1 MLASLLDSFL
11 RRYNYRLV
19 LMRERLMGAVSANA
33 EEPNPQRGC
42 MIVGVSFFYKKK
54 QNKTEGST
62 LLEAKLSPETVGAT
76 ANSITLNRRNVART

>member
-1 MLASLLDSFL
+1 VLASLLDSFL

-42 MIVGVSFFYKKK
+42 MIVGVGFFIKK
-54 QNKTEGST
+54 NKTKQREVPYS
-62 LLEAKLSPETVGAT
+62 
-76 ANSITLNRRNVART
+76 RRN